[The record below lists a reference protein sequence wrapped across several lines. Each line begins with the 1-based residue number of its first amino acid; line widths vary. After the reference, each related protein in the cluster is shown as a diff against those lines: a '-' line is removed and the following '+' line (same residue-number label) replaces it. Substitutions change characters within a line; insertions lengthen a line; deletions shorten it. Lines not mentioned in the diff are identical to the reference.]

1 MRSPVFGGIG
11 MVAHKYYLLFQHHQP
26 PELPHTPADPSII
39 LSSTPG
45 PYIPVRSMHL
55 LTRLGRDVLFLG
67 VDARTERTRHIINT
81 AETYDLLFARLTA
94 ILSSPNPPKHLLVL
108 LGVPIAYPRL
118 VWLETII
125 RSPVVGLLRFLNKR
139 FAVGSSMFNHFDGAV
154 DIQDDL
160 SDHYC
165 ARTHKT
171 ERNNLLMR
179 FQAMSKDTNT
189 RVTFLSG
196 DVHLAAIGRFYSSPA
211 LKVPTERDHRYMV
224 NVISSAITNKPPPLA
239 VSNLLARRNKLHHL
253 GDTEECLLDFFDRD
267 VDGAVRGNR
276 NTMPRRNYC
285 VITPSA
291 NGVVSP
297 LLLDVGRTDAV
308 SAAVEES
315 RRGMESPTPES
326 SPTNGTAGPPATNGG
341 GLPPSSNGTPAA
353 NGKKLTNGNVVV
365 GPKNAV
371 SELERYAGA
380 SHPAALAGVKKEV
393 GTRPGAL
400 NVAIRVERDRSS
412 YAGECFAYGFAIPAL
427 EG

>member
-1 MRSPVFGGIG
+1 MKSPVFRGIG

-45 PYIPVRSMHL
+45 PYIPVRGMHL

-81 AETYDLLFARLTA
+81 AETYDLLFARLAA

-139 FAVGSSMFNHFDGAV
+139 FAIGSSMFNHFDGAV

-179 FQAMSKDTNT
+179 FQALSKDTNT

-239 VSNLLARRNKLHHL
+239 VSNLLARRNKLHRL

-267 VDGAVRGNR
+267 VDGAVRSNR

-285 VITPSA
+285 VITPSV
-291 NGVVSP
+291 NGAVPPP
-297 LLLDVGRTDAV
+297 LPRGGKKDAV

-315 RRGMESPTPES
+315 RRGLESPTPES
-326 SPTNGTAGPPATNGG
+326 EPTNGTAATNGDG
-341 GLPPSSNGTPAA
+341 HPPYSNGTAA
-353 NGKKLTNGNVVV
+353 VNGRRLTNGKGEDVV

-380 SHPAALAGVKKEV
+380 SHPAALAGVEREV
-393 GTRPGAL
+393 GTHPGAL
-400 NVAIRVERDRSS
+400 NVAIRVEKDRSN